1 MTALPG
7 SRDCEE
13 ATMVDALV
21 AQALDDLDEGRLDT
35 ETALRVVAVLAW
47 QAGERYAGSIA

>member
-1 MTALPG
+1 
-7 SRDCEE
+7 
-13 ATMVDALV
+13 MVDALV